1 MHREDLSKLP
11 LTTKDYE
18 VNLHGGFAIDQLN
31 GGQIY
36 YGMPGCGAMRVGPC
50 TSSKQVGQNRGLE
63 TEQSGCL
70 PAQVRLRFAILR
82 SARLFRFTT
91 CLRANMVSRL
101 P

>member
-36 YGMPGCGAMRVGPC
+36 YGMLGCAAMRVDPC

-70 PAQVRLRFAILR
+70 PAQLGSFASPPVFAPIWCLVFR
-82 SARLFRFTT
+82 STYPPA
-91 CLRANMVSRL
+91 
-101 P
+101 